1 MPKKNDEGALLESVL
16 TKYGDMNLSQVEI
29 DQTILAKVPKETFEY
44 AFNLLYEE
52 GKPVQKVYM
61 ELCKTYGPTVAALV
75 TQTARRT
82 MQNPVDVAE
91 QNNTLLYA
99 TDDTL
104 SKLKTIINKV
114 SEGSEGI
121 EDLDISSLMTEYRH
135 WLGLKSQIVQNINN
149 SFLTERKLVIELE
162 KVKVMKQ
169 NKQGY
174 VNNPSD
180 NSELSSLSTEELEK
194 LLEAEKGII

>member
-1 MPKKNDEGALLESVL
+1 
-16 TKYGDMNLSQVEI
+16 
-29 DQTILAKVPKETFEY
+29 
-44 AFNLLYEE
+44 
-52 GKPVQKVYM
+52 
-61 ELCKTYGPTVAALV
+61 
-75 TQTARRT
+75 
-82 MQNPVDVAE
+82 
-91 QNNTLLYA
+91 
-99 TDDTL
+99 
-104 SKLKTIINKV
+104 
-114 SEGSEGI
+114 
-121 EDLDISSLMTEYRH
+121 MTEYRH